1 MMIQNSNNSMD
12 SLTTFN
18 LLSQEALAGYLP
30 VRLSDQRKRFHQKE
44 VEFRLIRILRRFGMV
59 ASEQQNRAESS
70 LILPFPDDYDE
81 DWRWLLLLCSQ
92 ICLCQYSLEKNPEF
106 SDSKEQKKAG
116 HKLTVYIWGQ
126 GRQPI
131 LCRALLIFLW
141 PRFCQFRYSAWLR
154 YTRYLRRKTRGE
166 RRIAPVVRENWRR
179 KFCLQWISALWS
191 EIQTSCT
198 ALIASG
204 EDV

>member
-1 MMIQNSNNSMD
+1 MIQNSNNSMD

-30 VRLSDQRKRFHQKE
+30 VKLSDQRKRFHQKE

-81 DWRWLLLLCSQ
+81 DWRLLLLLCTQ
-92 ICLCQYSLEKNPEF
+92 TCLCQYSLEKNPEF
-106 SDSKEQKKAG
+106 SDIKEQKKAG
-116 HKLTVYIWGQ
+116 HKLRVYIRGL

-131 LCRALLIFLW
+131 SCRALLIFLW

-154 YTRYLRRKTRGE
+154 YTRDLRRKTGGE

-179 KFCLQWISALWS
+179 KFCLQWISTLWS
-191 EIQTSCT
+191 ELQTSCT
-198 ALIASG
+198 ALIALG